1 MHHSG
6 FWRAADSDFYR
17 FAPPPAPPPC
27 APELSV
33 TRAVCLAAYSATSSD
48 EAVCGDSCMANEES
62 EIRGCGSVAAI
73 NLFVLGDDTKQRDL
87 DLNRFTR
94 VGQPI
99 HLPLDHTVNNGEVRA
114 HSGLVAQLLGKACLT
129 RLRRC
134 AAARALA
141 HAHAAARPAAAG
153 ALPGRVQDGGG
164 RRARQRARGLPGAGA
179 GGRAV
184 LPAVATVT
192 AATPAQRKV
201 PQWHSVYPQ
210 PALLPSFI
218 RIVPSAIG
226 TCSESQV
233 PCSS

>member
-1 MHHSG
+1 M
-6 FWRAADSDFYR
+6 
-17 FAPPPAPPPC
+17 
-27 APELSV
+27 
-33 TRAVCLAAYSATSSD
+33 
-48 EAVCGDSCMANEES
+48 CGDSCMANEES
-62 EIRGCGSVAAI
+62 EISGCGSVAAI

-114 HSGLVAQLLGKACLT
+114 HSGLVAQLLGKARLT

-141 HAHAAARPAAAG
+141 HAHAAARPPAAG

-184 LPAVATVT
+184 LPAVAAVT
-192 AATPAQRKV
+192 AATPAQREV

-210 PALLPSFI
+210 AAPFSGNQGILIIALMYLP
-218 RIVPSAIG
+218 
-226 TCSESQV
+226 
-233 PCSS
+233 

>member
-1 MHHSG
+1 M
-6 FWRAADSDFYR
+6 
-17 FAPPPAPPPC
+17 
-27 APELSV
+27 
-33 TRAVCLAAYSATSSD
+33 
-48 EAVCGDSCMANEES
+48 CGDSCMANEES
-62 EIRGCGSVAAI
+62 EISGCGSVAAI

-114 HSGLVAQLLGKACLT
+114 HSGLVAQLLGKARLT

-141 HAHAAARPAAAG
+141 HAHAAARPPAAG
-153 ALPGRVQDGGG
+153 ALPGRVQDGSG

-184 LPAVATVT
+184 LPAVAAVT
-192 AATPAQRKV
+192 AATPAQREV
-201 PQWHSVYPQ
+201 PQWHCVYPQ
-210 PALLPSFI
+210 AAPFSGNQGILIIALMYLP
-218 RIVPSAIG
+218 
-226 TCSESQV
+226 
-233 PCSS
+233 